1 MEDHDNE
8 YIVIPIRLEQ
18 CILEGSYKQVMDINS
33 KYDKNY
39 KYYLHKFDGA
49 IRFQIARSAEKSY
62 ESLKIVDAANLMR
75 FNNADELINYIKTE
89 VETIEVRSPIKHI

>member
-1 MEDHDNE
+1 MEDHNNE
-8 YIVIPIRLEQ
+8 FISISIRLEQ

-33 KYDKNY
+33 KHDKNY

-62 ESLKIVDAANLMR
+62 ESLKLVDAANLLR
-75 FNNADELINYIKTE
+75 LNNAEELSNYIKTE
-89 VETIEVRSPIKHI
+89 VETIEVKLVS